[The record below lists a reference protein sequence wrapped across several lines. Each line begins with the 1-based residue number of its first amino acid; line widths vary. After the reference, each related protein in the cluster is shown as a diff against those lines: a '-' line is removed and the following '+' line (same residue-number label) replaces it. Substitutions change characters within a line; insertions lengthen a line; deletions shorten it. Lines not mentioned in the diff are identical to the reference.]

1 MASRFQRQH
10 CFLCDLPH
18 SPWAILHD
26 FSEPICR
33 GCCNY
38 EGAERIED
46 IIHYSRLLR
55 KNWEKSERNA
65 QHGVKNDRL
74 NSTGS
79 SVSSTPSPPPSSR
92 GAHQSVNNGGA
103 NYLSAEQRQAYSKYA
118 SQTTEDSL
126 EINNSATVHH
136 KLTST
141 DPKSAPG
148 SRMVPGIKDD
158 RRGSTF
164 SDDARHALINGT
176 PIVSRP
182 HPGPLV
188 GPLAPPPH
196 IPLDSPRQEHMQAHA
211 TLSLLNRSVPF
222 DIRFK
227 KDHTSIGRIFV
238 FDVNNK
244 PGLEFELKIFI
255 EYPRGSGCV
264 FQSVAGVV
272 KKMHSEL
279 HKDIGRTHTSGV
291 KYLEYEKDRGT
302 GDWRMLADLLPESVR
317 YFKEPVKQE
326 LLPRPQLDS
335 EYPLPNVN
343 LSFNPRPGTMYGR
356 KRKGTMDLEEYE
368 ITSGNRMGHPGREE
382 TMHQHPAWVQNQVDG
397 GKLVMTAMSAPPGTP
412 VSSIPS
418 ASVSPMVTTPIS
430 KVASMQLPP
439 SEVHVRAQS
448 KSPINNSVMRGSH
461 FEVAGAPRDEGR
473 GNNLVSAGHMSPHS
487 RSPRPPTGPLSKSA
501 ETQSGL
507 PNDGD
512 GKEKEKGSSGQSI
525 LRCSLCRDKLEDTHF
540 VQCPS
545 IMHHKFCF
553 PCSRDSI
560 KKQGAGTE
568 VFCPS
573 GERCPLQGSNLPW
586 AFMQGEIQTILGTEF
601 IVKKEKDS
609 Q

>member
-1 MASRFQRQH
+1 
-10 CFLCDLPH
+10 
-18 SPWAILHD
+18 
-26 FSEPICR
+26 
-33 GCCNY
+33 
-38 EGAERIED
+38 
-46 IIHYSRLLR
+46 
-55 KNWEKSERNA
+55 
-65 QHGVKNDRL
+65 
-74 NSTGS
+74 
-79 SVSSTPSPPPSSR
+79 
-92 GAHQSVNNGGA
+92 
-103 NYLSAEQRQAYSKYA
+103 
-118 SQTTEDSL
+118 
-126 EINNSATVHH
+126 
-136 KLTST
+136 
-141 DPKSAPG
+141 
-148 SRMVPGIKDD
+148 
-158 RRGSTF
+158 
-164 SDDARHALINGT
+164 
-176 PIVSRP
+176 
-182 HPGPLV
+182 
-188 GPLAPPPH
+188 
-196 IPLDSPRQEHMQAHA
+196 
-211 TLSLLNRSVPF
+211 
-222 DIRFK
+222 
-227 KDHTSIGRIFV
+227 
-238 FDVNNK
+238 
-244 PGLEFELKIFI
+244 
-255 EYPRGSGCV
+255 
-264 FQSVAGVV
+264 
-272 KKMHSEL
+272 MHSEL

-461 FEVAGAPRDEGR
+461 FEVAGASRDEGR

-487 RSPRPPTGPLSKSA
+487 RSPRPPSGPLSKSA

-525 LRCSLCRDKLEDTHF
+525 LRYYQESRNCLHLLSPTEYVVYSNDKQFRFCQQCGYARQQSSVTPFSSRMRLKLDEQKIDERLEYLSTKRNSSRYAKQKPSLERDLTQFLDSVTPHKSLATALPADIVAFLVWKYGGGRTRVHRQGCQSILQTEE
-540 VQCPS
+540 VWPS
-545 IMHHKFCF
+545 VIA
-553 PCSRDSI
+553 PN
-560 KKQGAGTE
+560 
-568 VFCPS
+568 V
-573 GERCPLQGSNLPW
+573 L
-586 AFMQGEIQTILGTEF
+586 LGVRWPRIDRINTRQLF
-601 IVKKEKDS
+601 TRN
-609 Q
+609 

>member
-1 MASRFQRQH
+1 
-10 CFLCDLPH
+10 
-18 SPWAILHD
+18 
-26 FSEPICR
+26 
-33 GCCNY
+33 
-38 EGAERIED
+38 
-46 IIHYSRLLR
+46 
-55 KNWEKSERNA
+55 
-65 QHGVKNDRL
+65 
-74 NSTGS
+74 
-79 SVSSTPSPPPSSR
+79 
-92 GAHQSVNNGGA
+92 
-103 NYLSAEQRQAYSKYA
+103 
-118 SQTTEDSL
+118 
-126 EINNSATVHH
+126 
-136 KLTST
+136 
-141 DPKSAPG
+141 
-148 SRMVPGIKDD
+148 MVPGIKDD

-164 SDDARHALINGT
+164 PDDARHALINGT
-176 PIVSRP
+176 PI
-182 HPGPLV
+182 
-188 GPLAPPPH
+188 
-196 IPLDSPRQEHMQAHA
+196 EHMQAHA

-335 EYPLPNVN
+335 EYPLPN
-343 LSFNPRPGTMYGR
+343 
-356 KRKGTMDLEEYE
+356 
-368 ITSGNRMGHPGREE
+368 E

-448 KSPINNSVMRGSH
+448 KSPINNS
-461 FEVAGAPRDEGR
+461 
-473 GNNLVSAGHMSPHS
+473 
-487 RSPRPPTGPLSKSA
+487 
-501 ETQSGL
+501 
-507 PNDGD
+507 
-512 GKEKEKGSSGQSI
+512 GSSGQSI